1 MNNEPFLRPDITLTI
16 DHDGVIRD
24 AVSSEELS
32 EDCLALW
39 RGRAWEDTVAP
50 DFGPDVTRLMAQ
62 SRQSGESSR
71 IQVHQRLPSGREVPI
86 EYTTISLGK
95 KRGFIATGRNLQMI
109 SDLQTRLLDAQQARE
124 QDYWKLRDI
133 ETRYRALLD
142 ATSEAV
148 ALVRASN
155 LRVVEANIMATKS
168 LGLVPGTEFF
178 PSIPA
183 RDRKSLETMLAAVRA
198 QGRAPSIALHLSS
211 ASPWSLRASQITS
224 DAGSFYLF
232 QMTPLAGV
240 GVVEPNVAETLPLEE
255 LIQRFPDAV
264 AIVDRDGVIRRANHT
279 FLDMTQVGV
288 ESALIGQNL
297 RRWLSQPGADASVI
311 LSMVQRHGGVR
322 GMACKLEGDLGS
334 LTDVEVSA
342 VGDRAGQARHFGI
355 ILKDV
360 TSREPQELRTSVSS
374 LTKRKGG
381 FSLPEASLEEIVKAS
396 VEEIERRYI
405 SEALEKSSG
414 NRTQAAKY
422 LGVSRQSLHM
432 KLNKYKLD
440 QI

>member
-1 MNNEPFLRPDITLTI
+1 MINEPLLRPDITLTI
-16 DHDGVIRD
+16 DSDGVIRD
-24 AVSSEELS
+24 AVSSE
-32 EDCLALW
+32 DLADESLAPW
-39 RGRAWEDTVAP
+39 RGRAWEDTVTRDA
-50 DFGPDVTRLMAQ
+50 GSNVTRLMAQ
-62 SRQSGESSR
+62 SRHSGESSR

-124 QDYWKLRDI
+124 QDYWKLRDV

-148 ALVRASN
+148 ALVRAAN

-168 LGLVPGTEFF
+168 LGLVPGAEFF
-178 PSIPA
+178 PGIPA
-183 RDRKSLETMLAAVRA
+183 RDRKSLETMLGVVRA

-211 ASPWSLRASQITS
+211 ESLWSLRASQISS

-240 GVVEPNVAETLPLEE
+240 MEPKNVAEALPLED
-255 LIQRFPDAV
+255 LIQRFPDAI
-264 AIVDRDGVIRRANHT
+264 AIVDRDGVIKRANHT
-279 FLDMTQVGV
+279 FLDMAQVGI

-297 RRWLSQPGADASVI
+297 RRWLSQPGADASVV
-311 LSMVQRHGGVR
+311 LSMVQRHGAVR

-334 LTDVEVSA
+334 VTNVEVSA
-342 VGDRAGQARHFGI
+342 VGDRAVQASYFSI
-355 ILKDV
+355 ILKDE
-360 TSREPQELRTSVSS
+360 TSHEPLELRTSFKNA
-374 LTKRKGG
+374 TERTGDI
-381 FSLPEASLEEIVKAS
+381 SLPEASLDEIVKAS
-396 VEEIERRYI
+396 VEEIERRCI
-405 SEALEKSSG
+405 SEALEKSGG

>member
-1 MNNEPFLRPDITLTI
+1 MINETLLRPDITLTI
-16 DHDGVIRD
+16 DSEGVIRD

-32 EDCLALW
+32 DESLAPW
-39 RGRAWEDTVAP
+39 RGRAWEDTVVP
-50 DFGPDVTRLMAQ
+50 DVGSNVTRLMAQ

-71 IQVHQRLPSGREVPI
+71 IQVRQRLPSGREVPI

-109 SDLQTRLLDAQQARE
+109 SDLQSRLLDAQQARE

-155 LRVVEANIMATKS
+155 LRVVEANITATKS
-168 LGLVPGTEFF
+168 LGLVPGAEFL
-178 PSIPA
+178 PGISA
-183 RDRKSLETMLAAVRA
+183 RDRKSLETMLGVVRA

-211 ASPWSLRASQITS
+211 TSPWSLRASQITS

-240 GVVEPNVAETLPLEE
+240 LEPKIAAEALPLED
-255 LIQRFPDAV
+255 LIQRFPDAI
-264 AIVDRDGVIRRANHT
+264 AIVDRDGVIRRANHN

-311 LSMVQRHGGVR
+311 LGMVQRHGGIR

-342 VGDRAGQARHFGI
+342 VGDRTGQARHFAI

-360 TSREPQELRTSVSS
+360 TSREPQESRTPVNN
-374 LTKRKGG
+374 LTKRTGSL
-381 FSLPEASLEEIVKAS
+381 SLPQASLEEIVKES
-396 VEEIERRYI
+396 VQEIERRYI